1 MCGRCV
7 TRFICVTW
15 LIFLRDMT
23 HLYVWHDSSVCV
35 SWLIH
40 ACDMT
45 NSYVWHDSSVCVSW
59 IIQMCHMP
67 HSDVWRDSY
76 LTHLH
81 VWHVSF
87 RCLPWCVYKT
97 LIHIHTCDKT
107 QSYVWRWCLAK
118 TWMSHVTHMNESCHT
133 KKWVLSQIWIWWVTH
148 LLAVSPA
155 RYAGKRTPSTTN
167 VTSANS
173 TSVKNLCDMKYIY
186 YAYMCMHFMYI
197 WVCVIAIITHGEEKH
212 TPSTHAYAN
221 YTPVKNLNNI
231 TFICYIYMCMFL
243 MYVRV
248 CVIAIIYTWERGAH
262 STDTRIRQLCLRQE
276 SVWCNAYILCIYVY
290 LHYVWMS
297 ICDCGYTYMRKSST
311 LHRHTHLPTLPPSRI
326 CMI

>member
-1 MCGRCV
+1 MCDM
-7 TRFICVTW
+7 TRPYVCHDSFTRVTW
-15 LIFLRDMT
+15 LIHM
-23 HLYVWHDSSVCV
+23 
-35 SWLIH
+35 
-40 ACDMT
+40 CDMT
-45 NSYVWHDSSVCVSW
+45 RPYACHESFRCVTCL
-59 IIQMCHMP
+59 IQMCDVTHTWLICMCDMS
-67 HSDVWRDSY
+67 HSDVCPDAYIR
-76 LTHLH
+76 H
-81 VWHVSF
+81 SF
-87 RCLPWCVYKT
+87 IFIRVTKLN
-97 LIHIHTCDKT
+97 HTCDVGASQKHEWVM
-107 QSYVWRWCLAK
+107 SH
-118 TWMSHVTHMNESCHT
+118 TWMSHVTQKNESCHKYEFGEWHT
-133 KKWVLSQIWIWWVTH
+133 CWQWVQHGMQGSALHPLQTSRLPTLPPSRIYVIWNIYIMYICVCI
-148 LLAVSPA
+148 
-155 RYAGKRTPSTTN
+155 
-167 VTSANS
+167 
-173 TSVKNLCDMKYIY
+173 LCI
-186 YAYMCMHFMYI
+186 I